1 MTYIKIFGYQESC
14 GKMPSQICEEL
25 SRIRPEIQNRLENA
39 GTALLLEDDVKKP
52 RFSFYTPGRVCAAF
66 IHDSSAAASK
76 WVYSHEYGRH
86 ILENFTDGQVRTLSY
101 ENVRTDGEVDQ
112 AVEDAVRRGANVI
125 FTTTPKLLLSS
136 VRQAALHPD
145 VKILN
150 CSPEHLLPL
159 GAHLLPPAVRGQVYQ
174 GGHCRHSDPGRLHRL
189 CSRLPYLRQHRQ
201 HQCLRPGSPNGE
213 RQRPHLSGLGPSPG
227 RRRGGTS
234 PGPGIVYI
242 DYLDRLAAS
251 TGTQMGNR
259 HNLALIQTHWGRL
272 YQSLVRRVMEGSWKQ
287 EDQGSSAVNYWWGM
301 EQGVVSVL
309 CSRRLPTGPRRLAG
323 VLRRP

>member
-1 MTYIKIFGYQESC
+1 MKSPAS
-14 GKMPSQICEEL
+14 PSI
-25 SRIRPEIQNRLENA
+25 P
-39 GTALLLEDDVKKP
+39 
-52 RFSFYTPGRVCAAF
+52 PGRVCAAF

-159 GAHLLPPAVRGQVYQ
+159 GAHLLPP
-174 GGHCRHSDPGRLHRL
+174 
-189 CSRLPYLRQHRQ
+189 
-201 HQCLRPGSPNGE
+201 
-213 RQRPHLSGLGPSPG
+213 
-227 RRRGGTS
+227 
-234 PGPGIVYI
+234 
-242 DYLDRLAAS
+242 
-251 TGTQMGNR
+251 
-259 HNLALIQTHWGRL
+259 RL
-272 YQSLVRRVMEGSWKQ
+272 YGAKFIK
-287 EDQGSSAVNYWWGM
+287 GP
-301 EQGVVSVL
+301 
-309 CSRRLPTGPRRLAG
+309 LPAL
-323 VLRRP
+323 

>member
-1 MTYIKIFGYQESC
+1 MT
-14 GKMPSQICEEL
+14 
-25 SRIRPEIQNRLENA
+25 
-39 GTALLLEDDVKKP
+39 VKKP

-150 CSPEHLLPL
+150 CSLNTSYPS
-159 GAHLLPPAVRGQVYQ
+159 VRTYYPR
-174 GGHCRHSDPGRLHRL
+174 CT
-189 CSRLPYLRQHRQ
+189 
-201 HQCLRPGSPNGE
+201 
-213 RQRPHLSGLGPSPG
+213 GPSLS
-227 RRRGGTS
+227 RG
-234 PGPGIVYI
+234 PLP
-242 DYLDRLAAS
+242 
-251 TGTQMGNR
+251 
-259 HNLALIQTHWGRL
+259 AL
-272 YQSLVRRVMEGSWKQ
+272 
-287 EDQGSSAVNYWWGM
+287 
-301 EQGVVSVL
+301 
-309 CSRRLPTGPRRLAG
+309 
-323 VLRRP
+323 

>member
-1 MTYIKIFGYQESC
+1 MYKRQ
-14 GKMPSQICEEL
+14 
-25 SRIRPEIQNRLENA
+25 
-39 GTALLLEDDVKKP
+39 
-52 RFSFYTPGRVCAAF
+52 VCAAF

-112 AVEDAVRRGANVI
+112 AVEDAVRRGPNVI

-150 CSPEHLLPL
+150 CSLNTSYPSVRTYYPRLYGAKFIKGAIAGTLTRDGCIGYVADYPTYGSIASINAFAQGARMVNANARIYL
-159 GAHLLPPAVRGQVYQ
+159 DWAHLRDGGAV
-174 GGHCRHSDPGRLHRL
+174 GRL
-189 CSRLPYLRQHRQ
+189 QAQ
-201 HQCLRPGSPNGE
+201 
-213 RQRPHLSGLGPSPG
+213 
-227 RRRGGTS
+227 
-234 PGPGIVYI
+234 GIVYI

-301 EQGVVSVL
+301 SSGVVDVL
-309 CSRRLPTGPRRLAG
+309 THPGLPDGVLHLAEILKRGIVDGSIDLFHRLIPVSYTHLTLPTI
-323 VLRRP
+323 LRV